1 MKHTLFRE
9 SSMTEGPVL
18 QGMLAFFL
26 PIMRGT
32 LLQQLYS
39 AVDAVVLGQF
49 VGKTALAAVGGSDIV
64 LINLIVNF
72 FVGLSAPSRSDMKI
86 SLKYGAMPALSRRL
100 SCTEAVP
107 FETI

>member
-1 MKHTLFRE
+1 MYLVICRDILFAGQALWVKPAGFYAGVYAAEDVRRQPVADDDGLIALKALDARKH
-9 SSMTEGPVL
+9 
-18 QGMLAFFL
+18 
-26 PIMRGT
+26 
-32 LLQQLYS
+32 
-39 AVDAVVLGQF
+39 
-49 VGKTALAAVGGSDIV
+49 DIE
-64 LINLIVNF
+64 NF

>member
-1 MKHTLFRE
+1 MYLVICRDILFAGQALWVKPAGFYAGVYAAEDVRRQPVADDDGLIALKAPMRE
-9 SSMTEGPVL
+9 NTIS
-18 QGMLAFFL
+18 
-26 PIMRGT
+26 
-32 LLQQLYS
+32 
-39 AVDAVVLGQF
+39 
-49 VGKTALAAVGGSDIV
+49 K
-64 LINLIVNF
+64 NF